1 MKIALL
7 SDIHGNIDA
16 LNEIIKSPKFKSCNL
31 RVNAGD
37 MVGYYFEPKKVLQ
50 VIQDADFQT
59 VKGNHELMLQKARSD
74 FEYRLDIT
82 SSYGVGHL
90 IALEQMCDADLNYL
104 NSLPQNLTVD
114 LPEGRLFICHGTPQ
128 SADDYIYPDTLLSPN
143 QFELGKDIRWLV
155 CGNTHWQMA
164 RKDED
169 LLIINPGSVG
179 QARDKSGL
187 AHWAILDSST
197 NQIEFLQTKYD
208 VASLIS
214 STKTFNPELPKL
226 WKVLGG

>member
-1 MKIALL
+1 MKIAIL

-16 LNEIIKSPKFKSCNL
+16 LNEIIKSSKFKACDL

-50 VIQDADFQT
+50 VIQDADFKT
-59 VKGNHELMLQKARSD
+59 VKGNHELMLEKARSD
-74 FEYRLDIT
+74 FDYRLSLA

-90 IALEQMCDADLNYL
+90 IALEQMCEADFNHL
-104 NSLPQNLTVD
+104 NSLPQNLTVEI
-114 LPEGRLFICHGTPQ
+114 PEGKLFICHGTPQ
-128 SADDYIYPDTLLSPN
+128 SADEYIYPDTLLSPN
-143 QFELGKDIRWLV
+143 QFELGKDIHWLV

-187 AHWAILDSST
+187 AQWAILDSVK

-208 VASLIS
+208 VSSLIS
-214 STKTFNPELPKL
+214 TTKKLNPNLPKL
-226 WKVLGG
+226 WEVLGG